1 MTVSEKIITRNL
13 QHVLD
18 NQPKNTCVML
28 DENGK
33 EVSITKDMVV
43 TMCHQLLKQCRNIK
57 N

>member
-18 NQPKNTCVML
+18 SQPKNTCVML

-33 EVSITKDMVV
+33 EVNITKDMVV